1 MIDINELTPEQL
13 EHFNWLMS
21 QSMEDRIN
29 LACDGDEL
37 AQAIVTSGSA
47 NFAVVHAQAVQFED
61 VMTQTFRVRIKS
73 TPKQVLGVMSHGVDS
88 PSYSSI
94 REDLVQ
100 MGGKWFDCKI
110 NWDTTLMH
118 GKLVVEVDGG
128 KFPDYSFHSEDLTQL
143 PTVRKMNALA
153 KYIISKQK

>member
-37 AQAIVTSGSA
+37 AQALVTSGSA
-47 NFAVVHAQAVQFED
+47 NFAVVYAQAVQFED

-73 TPKQVLGVMSHGVDS
+73 TPKQALGVLSSGETAAS
-88 PSYSSI
+88 FSSI
-94 REDLVQ
+94 RKDFVQ

-110 NWDTTLMH
+110 AWESTLVH

-128 KFPDYSFHSEDLTQL
+128 KFPDYLFHVEDLTQF